1 MIDDAKGSARSPGAA
16 AATAEGG
23 DARRRL
29 RSPEVREHLD
39 RLPLQTDPAD
49 FAELLAAAAREA
61 VRADRAFCRLAP
73 SEATAGSDRRLVA
86 PLVEPGGDVLGELVA
101 ERAAPFDPQEA
112 AALEALARHGGALL
126 VILPPATL
134 SAESEGERSAGRAAR
149 PPAPT
154 PAPGARP
161 AVPEPK
167 GPAAPADLPHLKRGA
182 ADVFRREALESLRD
196 SDEHGKPLEL
206 PSGWLRWSFRL
217 LLVALAA
224 GLVFLGTADVA
235 ERVAG
240 AAEVGT
246 GGNGGSA
253 RARVV
258 LPGAA
263 ADRVVPGM
271 EGRLRLDARP
281 GEELPIRV
289 VAVRNTGPASA
300 RRTVA
305 EVEVA
310 DRSIEV
316 DGGSVPLRAGM
327 RGTAEI
333 VVGRQP
339 LLYGLMPG
347 LRSLGGGGAEDR
359 R

>member
-61 VRADRAFCRLAP
+61 VRADRAECRLAP

-86 PLVEPGGDVLGELVA
+86 PLVEPGGDVLGELLVERS
-101 ERAAPFDPQEA
+101 ERAEPFGDEEA
-112 AALEALARHGGALL
+112 AALAALARHGAALL
-126 VILPPATL
+126 AILPPASL
-134 SAESEGERSAGRAAR
+134 SAESEGDRAAGRAAR
-149 PPAPT
+149 SPAPT
-154 PAPGARP
+154 GRR

-206 PSGWLRWSFRL
+206 SSGWLRWSFRL
-217 LLVALAA
+217 LLAGLAA
-224 GLVFLGTADVA
+224 GLVFLWTADVA
-235 ERVAG
+235 ERAAG
-240 AAEVGT
+240 AAEVIA
-246 GGNGGSA
+246 GGDTPRG
-253 RARVV
+253 RVV
-258 LPGAA
+258 L
-263 ADRVVPGM
+263 ADAGGGRVVPGM
-271 EGRLRLDARP
+271 AGRLRLDARP
-281 GEELPIRV
+281 GDELPIRV
-289 VAVRNTGPASA
+289 VSVRTAGPAA
-300 RRTVA
+300 AGRTVA
-305 EVEVA
+305 EVEVTS
-310 DRSIEV
+310 RSIEV

-333 VVGRQP
+333 VVGREP
-339 LLYGLMPG
+339 ILHALVPG
-347 LRSLGGGGAEDR
+347 LRSLGGGGGGEDR